1 MTGALRT
8 CDLVVDIVFADRPLH
23 RQALHFL
30 QRLRIVHHQRTVH
43 LPHRN
48 QRVAAV
54 ARELDVRRGLARRR
68 RHARHDIELVLVDDL
83 QRVVCG
89 TLETLPL
96 LAFKAGLTPPT
107 LIIVGKVVQLRD
119 GDVIH
124 R

>member
-1 MTGALRT
+1 
-8 CDLVVDIVFADRPLH
+8 
-23 RQALHFL
+23 
-30 QRLRIVHHQRTVH
+30 
-43 LPHRN
+43 
-48 QRVAAV
+48 
-54 ARELDVRRGLARRR
+54 VRRGLARRR